1 MNTLWLFSYSGML
14 LNNEKEGI
22 TDVEWYHS
30 NRGGKSPDDCQA
42 AVAPSPLLHRSS
54 CSSSHLF
61 SIPGSSKAQPC
72 PAYLDS
78 NPSGVL

>member
-14 LNNEKEGI
+14 LNNEKGGI
-22 TDVEWYHS
+22 TDVEWYKS

-42 AVAPSPLLHRSS
+42 MVTPSHLLHRST

-61 SIPGSSKAQPC
+61 SIPGSSKVQPR
-72 PAYLDS
+72 PAYLAS
-78 NPSGVL
+78 NPSSVL